1 MYTLIQVYMNIT
13 ITTLYHVYVPKHNN
27 YSVKLITIMHYS
39 PYRQLDNVV
48 HCTSY
53 EHNNQ
58 YQ

>member
-1 MYTLIQVYMNIT
+1 MQVYMNIT

-39 PYRQLDNVV
+39 PYRQLNNVV